1 MQLACLR
8 KNAKK
13 KKKAVLA
20 TKIRHAKNAKKKKSK
35 KSIVHATKRSKRGI
49 EPAPLAVEC
58 TDTESYSLNG
68 CPAVHLIRTN
78 RGK

>member
-1 MQLACLR
+1 MSTYEHGAHAK

-20 TKIRHAKNAKKKKSK
+20 TKILHAKKRKKEKKSK
-35 KSIVHATKRSKRGI
+35 QSIVHATKRSKRGI

-58 TDTESYSLNG
+58 TSVTSQTQR
-68 CPAVHLIRTN
+68 VIR
-78 RGK
+78 